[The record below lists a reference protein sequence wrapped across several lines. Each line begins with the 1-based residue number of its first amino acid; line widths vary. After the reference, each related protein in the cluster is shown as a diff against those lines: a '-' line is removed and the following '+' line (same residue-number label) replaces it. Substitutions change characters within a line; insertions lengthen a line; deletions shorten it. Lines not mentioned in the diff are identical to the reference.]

1 MANQKAQQISIPFE
15 APLNMNKNVT
25 DVKSFIGFNDR
36 NSPVFGG
43 CLSPLFFKTEA
54 NTSNAVYDQAGNKYT
69 LDNGVLS
76 KNGTQ
81 LMTVNNVGY
90 SREAVTNIS
99 TISNITVN
107 PMSVDTFKYNTD
119 GSLAYITV
127 NGSEIICHYQYN
139 GVEYTDTI
147 TAATST
153 VIKTDIHFDGSH
165 ALFISVAYVNSTTL
179 SIASVD
185 YNFSTNVWTNIG
197 KNNSTIPF
205 IAASGENV
213 SNTFTYSNNSAS
225 FGCYSNMAITSGMNI
240 KINYGLNHN
249 GLILVSLLLFIE
261 NGLFSKVNSQFSTI
275 NYCLDYNNMY
285 FREAYYKEELSSSK
299 AISTTVR
306 YPNTV
311 IDGTDTAIYIGPTT
325 GAVSGTTIT
334 IYPFATI
341 NDISVMTSTIV
352 TNYGNTSHYIN
363 AGSVYVNTSI
373 TSSYFTNDTF
383 NANDATTNLPSYS
396 VMGGHIRCAFVK
408 NSSYGLIYDT
418 NVGLLENTGVTIIS
432 ENNAVSYNGACY
444 NIGRWNLLYNLNTI
458 FGISSTSNILLTE
471 WTSVSDSYVITTD
484 PDGYLLYSDA
494 NTNSYYRLKDNASNS
509 LEIIENRY
517 IVINTTSTINCWDI
531 TKEISDRYATD
542 WNNRYFPGPGTNKI
556 STYGSYCTVQNAGY
570 RISGSQLC
578 SLELPLNIVAG
589 IGTGIGVIDTP
600 IEGMQLEYYTSGATN
615 ASLATTAYYNSTVI
629 YQGNNVITNLNA
641 SLKGAQYEA
650 TATLLNPNIF
660 TTYTT
665 SYTNQDMVNS
675 NGISYPLAYY
685 NNKAILLYSLTGGLS
700 NVSKTFIIQGQ
711 TYCISDSKVYKT
723 IYSSGSLSLSQAIV
737 DVFGLQFLGASP
749 YMALFFSPINRT
761 IYSFTGD
768 ATLNAVQEA
777 NIISNIYL
785 TAYDTATY
793 KFYLCSNNGIYI
805 ISGDNANPA
814 AAYRLGINNITR
826 LFITLDG
833 PIIVTDTNIILV
845 SYYPRD
851 GYTDNRLK
859 ISTCYYGTGNNQVGI
874 IDCWYIR
881 LYSEQAIAGTLSVSI
896 NTLTNE
902 GCATEKKTINIK
914 ATDWDKLT
922 NTYYIRY
929 QPKLQ
934 RGVGA
939 SLNLESDFPISS
951 LSASYLQ
958 DTTVQVS
965 ANNI

>member
-25 DVKSFIGFNDR
+25 DVKSFIGFNER
-36 NSPVFGG
+36 NSPIFGG

-107 PMSVDTFKYNTD
+107 PMSVNTFKYNTD

-225 FGCYSNMAITSGMNI
+225 FDCYSNMAITSGMNI

-261 NGLFSKVNSQFSTI
+261 DSLFSKVNSQFSTI

-285 FREAYYKEELSSSK
+285 FRGAYYKEELSPSK
-299 AISTTVR
+299 AISTAVR

-325 GAVSGTTIT
+325 GAVSGTTIK

-341 NDISVMTSTIV
+341 NDISVMTSTI
-352 TNYGNTSHYIN
+352 
-363 AGSVYVNTSI
+363 
-373 TSSYFTNDTF
+373 SSYFTNDTF
-383 NANDATTNLPSYS
+383 NANNATTNLPYYS

-509 LEIIENRY
+509 LEIIKNRY
-517 IVINTTSTINCWDI
+517 IVINTTSTINCW
-531 TKEISDRYATD
+531 
-542 WNNRYFPGPGTNKI
+542 W
-556 STYGSYCTVQNAGY
+556 SY
-570 RISGSQLC
+570 
-578 SLELPLNIVAG
+578 
-589 IGTGIGVIDTP
+589 
-600 IEGMQLEYYTSGATN
+600 
-615 ASLATTAYYNSTVI
+615 
-629 YQGNNVITNLNA
+629 
-641 SLKGAQYEA
+641 
-650 TATLLNPNIF
+650 
-660 TTYTT
+660 
-665 SYTNQDMVNS
+665 
-675 NGISYPLAYY
+675 
-685 NNKAILLYSLTGGLS
+685 
-700 NVSKTFIIQGQ
+700 
-711 TYCISDSKVYKT
+711 
-723 IYSSGSLSLSQAIV
+723 
-737 DVFGLQFLGASP
+737 
-749 YMALFFSPINRT
+749 
-761 IYSFTGD
+761 
-768 ATLNAVQEA
+768 
-777 NIISNIYL
+777 
-785 TAYDTATY
+785 
-793 KFYLCSNNGIYI
+793 
-805 ISGDNANPA
+805 
-814 AAYRLGINNITR
+814 
-826 LFITLDG
+826 
-833 PIIVTDTNIILV
+833 
-845 SYYPRD
+845 
-851 GYTDNRLK
+851 
-859 ISTCYYGTGNNQVGI
+859 
-874 IDCWYIR
+874 
-881 LYSEQAIAGTLSVSI
+881 SI
-896 NTLTNE
+896 N
-902 GCATEKKTINIK
+902 I
-914 ATDWDKLT
+914 
-922 NTYYIRY
+922 
-929 QPKLQ
+929 P
-934 RGVGA
+934 
-939 SLNLESDFPISS
+939 
-951 LSASYLQ
+951 
-958 DTTVQVS
+958 
-965 ANNI
+965 